1 MDYVLVY
8 HGNDLNEANVRK
20 RESFEQHLLQEGLE
34 LEVEKTQKI
43 HFVKIH
49 APVEVLCRYC
59 EILKV
64 KMPIKRI
71 HTDGLDTEGDDEVK
85 IMQGFKSF
93 FGRPFQFVKL
103 DPAVFPPRQHEFSAE
118 FSREKMYL

>member
-1 MDYVLVY
+1 MY
-8 HGNDLNEANVRK
+8 HGNDLNEVNVHK
-20 RESFEQHLLQEGLE
+20 REIFESNLQNDGLE

-49 APVEVLCRYC
+49 APKEVLCRYC
-59 EILKV
+59 EILKI
-64 KMPIKRI
+64 KMPIKK
-71 HTDGLDTEGDDEVK
+71 TFMDGLETDEKEIK

-93 FGRPFQFVKL
+93 FGRPFRFVKL
-103 DPAVFPPRQHEFSAE
+103 DPKIFPPREHEFTVE

>member
-1 MDYVLVY
+1 MVY
-8 HGNDLNEANVRK
+8 HGNDLSEANNRK
-20 RESFEQHLLQEGLE
+20 REIFESNLLADGLE

-49 APVEVLCRYC
+49 APTEVLCRYC
-59 EILKV
+59 EILKM
-64 KMPIKRI
+64 KMPIKK
-71 HTDGLDTEGDDEVK
+71 TFTETIDSDQSEIK

-93 FGRPFQFVKL
+93 FGKPFQFVKL
-103 DPAVFPPRQHEFSAE
+103 DPKIFPPREHEFSVE

>member
-8 HGNDLNEANVRK
+8 HGQDLNEANMRK
-20 RESFEQHLLQEGLE
+20 REIFENNLLADGLE

-49 APVEVLCRYC
+49 APTEVLCRYC

-64 KMPIKRI
+64 KMPIKRVYAENGEAEQEEI
-71 HTDGLDTEGDDEVK
+71 K

-93 FGRPFQFVKL
+93 FGRPFQFIKL
-103 DPAVFPPRQHEFSAE
+103 DPKVFPPREHELCVE

>member
-1 MDYVLVY
+1 MY
-8 HGNDLNEANVRK
+8 HGHDLNEVNIRK
-20 RESFEQHLLQEGLE
+20 REIFEQNLLHDGLE

-59 EILKV
+59 EILKI
-64 KMPIKRI
+64 KLPIKRI
-71 HTDGLDTEGDDEVK
+71 FAEDVKGDQDDLK

-93 FGRPFQFVKL
+93 FGRPFQFIKL
-103 DPAVFPPRQHEFSAE
+103 DPKIFPPREHEFTVE

>member
-8 HGNDLNEANVRK
+8 HGHDLNEVNIRK
-20 RESFEQHLLQEGLE
+20 REIFEQNLLHDGLE

-59 EILKV
+59 EILKI
-64 KMPIKRI
+64 KLPIKKI
-71 HTDGLDTEGDDEVK
+71 FAEDVKGDQDDLK

-93 FGRPFQFVKL
+93 FGRPFQFIKL
-103 DPAVFPPRQHEFSAE
+103 DPKIFPPREHEFTVE

>member
-1 MDYVLVY
+1 M
-8 HGNDLNEANVRK
+8 RK
-20 RESFEQHLLQEGLE
+20 REIFENNLLADGLE

-49 APVEVLCRYC
+49 APTEVLCRYC

-64 KMPIKRI
+64 KLPIKKVY
-71 HTDGLDTEGDDEVK
+71 TENAEADQEEIK

-93 FGRPFQFVKL
+93 FGRPFQFIKL
-103 DPAVFPPRQHEFSAE
+103 DPTVFPSREHELSVE

>member
-8 HGNDLNEANVRK
+8 HGHDLNEVNIRK
-20 RESFEQHLLQEGLE
+20 REIFEQNLQTDGLE

-59 EILKV
+59 EILKI
-64 KMPIKRI
+64 KLPIKKI
-71 HTDGLDTEGDDEVK
+71 FDEDVKTDQDDLK

-93 FGRPFQFVKL
+93 FGRPFQFIKL
-103 DPAVFPPRQHEFSAE
+103 DPKIFPPREHEFTVE

>member
-1 MDYVLVY
+1 MY
-8 HGNDLNEANVRK
+8 HGNDLNEANSKK
-20 RESFEQHLLQEGLE
+20 REIFEYNLQAEGLE

-49 APVEVLCRYC
+49 APKEVLCRYC

-64 KMPIKRI
+64 KMPIKKSF
-71 HTDGLDTEGDDEVK
+71 TESIDPDPAEIK

-103 DPAVFPPRQHEFSAE
+103 DPNVFPPREHEFTVE
-118 FSREKMYL
+118 YSREKQYL

>member
-8 HGNDLNEANVRK
+8 HGHDLNEANSRK
-20 RESFEQHLLQEGLE
+20 REIFQSSLQADGLE

-64 KMPIKRI
+64 KMPIKKI
-71 HTDGLDTEGDDEVK
+71 YTENLENDQNDLK

-103 DPAVFPPRQHEFSAE
+103 DPAIFPPREHEFTVE

>member
-1 MDYVLVY
+1 MVY
-8 HGNDLNEANVRK
+8 HGNDLNETNTKK
-20 RESFEQHLLQEGLE
+20 REIFEYNLQADGLE

-49 APVEVLCRYC
+49 APTELLCRYC
-59 EILKV
+59 EILKI
-64 KMPIKRI
+64 KMPIKKI
-71 HTDGLDTEGDDEVK
+71 YTDNVDPDQNEIK

-103 DPAVFPPRQHEFSAE
+103 DPKIFPERVHDFTVE
-118 FSREKMYL
+118 FSREKMFL